1 METSAT
7 SSCQLWLPD
16 RQKSYGGGR
25 FIIIRKVNTHWSG
38 IKVDTQLDAIIGFL
52 TNYILSSL
60 QQSRA
65 SRFDSY
71 SAYYISLHSLIGK
84 TRTDMRVRLS
94 LQGWV
99 VSTHKLTLA
108 ERNLPSLLRNIFLV
122 IKNNQRTE
130 TITRVFYRM
139 YVGWGTLL
147 SMGSV
152 FRDGTMGS
160 NGLLLETG

>member
-16 RQKSYGGGR
+16 RQKSYGGSR

-99 VSTHKLTLA
+99 VSTHKLTFA
-108 ERNLPSLLRNIFLV
+108 ERNLPSLLRTSFWLSKIISVWRLSPEPS
-122 IKNNQRTE
+122 IGC
-130 TITRVFYRM
+130 M
-139 YVGWGTLL
+139 WVGEHCFPWRACFAMEIHG
-147 SMGSV
+147 
-152 FRDGTMGS
+152 
-160 NGLLLETG
+160 E

>member
-16 RQKSYGGGR
+16 GRKSYGGGR
-25 FIIIRKVNTHWSG
+25 FIVIRKVNTHWSG

-99 VSTHKLTLA
+99 VSTHKLTFA
-108 ERNLPSLLRNIFLV
+108 ERNLPSLLRTSFWLSKIISVWRLSPEPS
-122 IKNNQRTE
+122 IGC
-130 TITRVFYRM
+130 M
-139 YVGWGTLL
+139 WVGEHCFPWRACFAMEIHG
-147 SMGSV
+147 
-152 FRDGTMGS
+152 
-160 NGLLLETG
+160 E